1 MRVSWWRSLTTWGL
15 PKVSK
20 FSLFLC
26 PWLLHLGSSSF
37 TAAKN
42 FATLLLLLC
51 FLSHYTVTDGV
62 EEVGEKWGGREKKYI
77 YIYIFHHQYRLG
89 HDLLERSS
97 AEKDLR
103 VLMDNRLAMSQQC
116 ALVAKKASG
125 ILGCIKSRVGSR
137 LREMILP
144 LYSALVM
151 PYLEYCIQFWLPS
164 TKKTGISW
172 RESSR
177 GPQIW

>member
-1 MRVSWWRSLTTWGL
+1 MFFIDSLDEGTVSSLSQYSDDTKLQRVADTLEGCAAIQQDLDRLESWTVRNQMRYNKSMCRV
-15 PKVSK
+15 
-20 FSLFLC
+20 
-26 PWLLHLGSSSF
+26 LHLGR
-37 TAAKN
+37 N
-42 FATLLLLLC
+42 N
-51 FLSHYTVTDGV
+51 
-62 EEVGEKWGGREKKYI
+62 REY
-77 YIYIFHHQYRLG
+77 QYRLG

-116 ALVAKKASG
+116 ALEAKKASG

-177 GPQIW
+177 GPQI